1 MKGNSPD
8 SNQPS
13 FLLPSLKEQLD
24 PNHPIYQLN
33 ERINWSVIEEDFK
46 KLYSHTGR
54 PAKPVRLM
62 VSLLLLKQLEDL
74 SDEQVIRRWVDI
86 PYWQYLSGETHFQW
100 KPPAASSDLT
110 HFRKRIGK
118 KGAERLLK
126 LSIDLFNPKIQKE
139 EVVIDTTVQEKNIT
153 YPTDSKLAKKVIDTC
168 RNIAKQEGI
177 PLRQSYSRVTPQ
189 LLRQASNRKSPQQ
202 KIKARKA
209 TRRLQTIGRALVREL
224 VRKML
229 QKQISPYAQTLLDA
243 WSILLQNKTD
253 KHKIYSLHE
262 PHVSF
267 ISKGKAHKPFE
278 FGSKVSISR
287 TRDSGIILG
296 ALALP

>member
-1 MKGNSPD
+1 MKGNLPD

-100 KPPAASSDLT
+100 KPPAVSSDLT
-110 HFRKRIGK
+110 HFRKRIGN

-126 LSIDLFNPKIQKE
+126 LSIELFNPKIQKE
-139 EVVIDTTVQEKNIT
+139 EVVIDTTVQEKT
-153 YPTDSKLAKKVIDTC
+153 SS
-168 RNIAKQEGI
+168 I
-177 PLRQSYSRVTPQ
+177 PLILNWPKKSLTPAGT
-189 LLRQASNRKSPQQ
+189 LRNRK
-202 KIKARKA
+202 
-209 TRRLQTIGRALVREL
+209 
-224 VRKML
+224 
-229 QKQISPYAQTLLDA
+229 
-243 WSILLQNKTD
+243 
-253 KHKIYSLHE
+253 
-262 PHVSF
+262 
-267 ISKGKAHKPFE
+267 E
-278 FGSKVSISR
+278 F
-287 TRDSGIILG
+287 
-296 ALALP
+296 P

>member
-1 MKGNSPD
+1 
-8 SNQPS
+8 
-13 FLLPSLKEQLD
+13 
-24 PNHPIYQLN
+24 
-33 ERINWSVIEEDFK
+33 
-46 KLYSHTGR
+46 
-54 PAKPVRLM
+54 M

-153 YPTDSKLAKKVIDTC
+153 YPTDSKLTKKIIDIC

-202 KIKARKA
+202 KKRP
-209 TRRLQTIGRALVREL
+209 GR
-224 VRKML
+224 
-229 QKQISPYAQTLLDA
+229 QPGDC
-243 WSILLQNKTD
+243 
-253 KHKIYSLHE
+253 
-262 PHVSF
+262 
-267 ISKGKAHKPFE
+267 KP
-278 FGSKVSISR
+278 
-287 TRDSGIILG
+287 
-296 ALALP
+296 

>member
-1 MKGNSPD
+1 MFLIHFPKTLQFQLFLERFIPMKGILSD

-33 ERINWSVIEEDFK
+33 EKINWSLIEEDFK

-54 PAKPVRLM
+54 PAKPVRLI

-126 LSIDLFNPKIQKE
+126 LSIELFNPKIQKE
-139 EVVIDTTVQEKNIT
+139 EVVICSQMRFGKH
-153 YPTDSKLAKKVIDTC
+153 YKC
-168 RNIAKQEGI
+168 
-177 PLRQSYSRVTPQ
+177 
-189 LLRQASNRKSPQQ
+189 
-202 KIKARKA
+202 
-209 TRRLQTIGRALVREL
+209 LQYW
-224 VRKML
+224 M
-229 QKQISPYAQTLLDA
+229 
-243 WSILLQNKTD
+243 
-253 KHKIYSLHE
+253 
-262 PHVSF
+262 
-267 ISKGKAHKPFE
+267 
-278 FGSKVSISR
+278 
-287 TRDSGIILG
+287 
-296 ALALP
+296 

>member
-86 PYWQYLSGETHFQW
+86 PNWQYLSGETHFQW

-177 PLRQSYSRVTPQ
+177 PLRKSYLRVTPPPNSFV
-189 LLRQASNRKSPQQ
+189 RHRTGKVRCRK
-202 KIKARKA
+202 
-209 TRRLQTIGRALVREL
+209 
-224 VRKML
+224 
-229 QKQISPYAQTLLDA
+229 
-243 WSILLQNKTD
+243 
-253 KHKIYSLHE
+253 
-262 PHVSF
+262 
-267 ISKGKAHKPFE
+267 
-278 FGSKVSISR
+278 
-287 TRDSGIILG
+287 
-296 ALALP
+296 

>member
-1 MKGNSPD
+1 MKGTSPD

-139 EVVIDTTVQEKNIT
+139 EVVIDTTVQEKTSPIPPIPNWR
-153 YPTDSKLAKKVIDTC
+153 KKSLTP
-168 RNIAKQEGI
+168 AGT
-177 PLRQSYSRVTPQ
+177 LRI
-189 LLRQASNRKSPQQ
+189 RKGFP
-202 KIKARKA
+202 
-209 TRRLQTIGRALVREL
+209 
-224 VRKML
+224 
-229 QKQISPYAQTLLDA
+229 
-243 WSILLQNKTD
+243 
-253 KHKIYSLHE
+253 
-262 PHVSF
+262 
-267 ISKGKAHKPFE
+267 
-278 FGSKVSISR
+278 
-287 TRDSGIILG
+287 
-296 ALALP
+296 

>member
-1 MKGNSPD
+1 MLVVSGSYLVDPKIVIKIYNFSTLHKNMYVLKYSILNSFAQNPAI
-8 SNQPS
+8 ST
-13 FLLPSLKEQLD
+13 FFRKV
-24 PNHPIYQLN
+24 HFYQLN

-46 KLYSHTGR
+46 KLYSLTGR

-74 SDEQVIRRWVDI
+74 SDEQGIRRWVDI
-86 PYWQYLSGETHFQW
+86 PYWQYLSGEPHFQW

-189 LLRQASNRKSPQQ
+189 LLRQASNRKSPHQ

-209 TRRLQTIGRALVREL
+209 TRRVQTIGRALVREL
-224 VRKML
+224 VRKMPK
-229 QKQISPYAQTLLDA
+229 KQIRPYAQCLEHPA
-243 WSILLQNKTD
+243 SKQN
-253 KHKIYSLHE
+253 
-262 PHVSF
+262 
-267 ISKGKAHKPFE
+267 
-278 FGSKVSISR
+278 R
-287 TRDSGIILG
+287 
-296 ALALP
+296 

>member
-139 EVVIDTTVQEKNIT
+139 EVVIDTTVQEKTSPIPPIPNW
-153 YPTDSKLAKKVIDTC
+153 PKKSLTP
-168 RNIAKQEGI
+168 AGT
-177 PLRQSYSRVTPQ
+177 LR
-189 LLRQASNRKSPQQ
+189 NRKGFP
-202 KIKARKA
+202 
-209 TRRLQTIGRALVREL
+209 
-224 VRKML
+224 
-229 QKQISPYAQTLLDA
+229 
-243 WSILLQNKTD
+243 
-253 KHKIYSLHE
+253 
-262 PHVSF
+262 
-267 ISKGKAHKPFE
+267 
-278 FGSKVSISR
+278 
-287 TRDSGIILG
+287 
-296 ALALP
+296 

>member
-1 MKGNSPD
+1 MKGTSPD

-86 PYWQYLSGETHFQW
+86 PYWQYLSGEIHFHL

-118 KGAERLLK
+118 KDAERLLK
-126 LSIDLFNPKIQKE
+126 LSIELFNPKIQKE
-139 EVVIDTTVQEKNIT
+139 EVVIDTT
-153 YPTDSKLAKKVIDTC
+153 
-168 RNIAKQEGI
+168 
-177 PLRQSYSRVTPQ
+177 
-189 LLRQASNRKSPQQ
+189 
-202 KIKARKA
+202 ARKKTSPIPPIPNWPKKSLTPA
-209 TRRLQTIGRALVREL
+209 GTLRI
-224 VRKML
+224 RKGF
-229 QKQISPYAQTLLDA
+229 P
-243 WSILLQNKTD
+243 
-253 KHKIYSLHE
+253 
-262 PHVSF
+262 
-267 ISKGKAHKPFE
+267 
-278 FGSKVSISR
+278 
-287 TRDSGIILG
+287 
-296 ALALP
+296 

>member
-1 MKGNSPD
+1 M
-8 SNQPS
+8 
-13 FLLPSLKEQLD
+13 
-24 PNHPIYQLN
+24 
-33 ERINWSVIEEDFK
+33 IEEDFK

-168 RNIAKQEGI
+168 RNIANQEGI

-202 KIKARKA
+202 KKKARKA

-224 VRKML
+224 VRKMP

-243 WSILLQNKTD
+243 WSILL
-253 KHKIYSLHE
+253 
-262 PHVSF
+262 
-267 ISKGKAHKPFE
+267 
-278 FGSKVSISR
+278 
-287 TRDSGIILG
+287 
-296 ALALP
+296 

>member
-1 MKGNSPD
+1 MPKTLQFQLFLERFIPMKGNSPD

-33 ERINWSVIEEDFK
+33 ERINWGVIKEDFK

-139 EVVIDTTVQEKNIT
+139 EVVIDTTVQEKKTSPIPPIPNW
-153 YPTDSKLAKKVIDTC
+153 PKKSLTP
-168 RNIAKQEGI
+168 AGT
-177 PLRQSYSRVTPQ
+177 LRF
-189 LLRQASNRKSPQQ
+189 RKGFP
-202 KIKARKA
+202 
-209 TRRLQTIGRALVREL
+209 
-224 VRKML
+224 
-229 QKQISPYAQTLLDA
+229 
-243 WSILLQNKTD
+243 
-253 KHKIYSLHE
+253 
-262 PHVSF
+262 
-267 ISKGKAHKPFE
+267 
-278 FGSKVSISR
+278 
-287 TRDSGIILG
+287 
-296 ALALP
+296 